1 MFTEFPFQFFKYYI
15 LRRHIFGGADG
26 FAYATALSIGRWVR
40 IFILMG
46 W

>member
-1 MFTEFPFQFFKYYI
+1 VF
-15 LRRHIFGGADG
+15 RRHIFGGADG
-26 FAYATALSIGRWVR
+26 FVYSAALAMGRWAR